1 MKPWIVLHGWL
12 DNAGS
17 FDTLAPLLLS
27 SCPQHSLV
35 CIDYPGHGLSS
46 HIAPGHMY
54 HYLESIRYIKI
65 VASHMGLEKF
75 GLMGHSM
82 GAGMSSMFAA
92 TYPDMVEA
100 LVMIDLVK
108 PVGRKTENLIEN
120 TREAIDTFLAIDKKL
135 SKGSERVYKTEEEA
149 FDRLQ
154 EGARF

>member
-1 MKPWIVLHGWL
+1 
-12 DNAGS
+12 
-17 FDTLAPLLLS
+17 
-27 SCPQHSLV
+27 
-35 CIDYPGHGLSS
+35 
-46 HIAPGHMY
+46 
-54 HYLESIRYIKI
+54 
-65 VASHMGLEKF
+65 MGLEKF

-92 TYPDMVEA
+92 TYPDMVDA

-120 TREAIDTFLAIDKKL
+120 TREAVDTFLAIDKKL